1 MMGLRSPS
9 FRKNFTI
16 RFFYLGLLEEPKE
29 LYLCLSPKHKSW
41 QKKWPLGTQKQH
53 IYIYMLHRKNDIPT
67 MLGFKFNLFRATKI
81 LFLCNSSCFVPTLG
95 VRC

>member
-1 MMGLRSPS
+1 MPL
-9 FRKNFTI
+9 TQTQ
-16 RFFYLGLLEEPKE
+16 E
-29 LYLCLSPKHKSW
+29 LAEKMASRNAKTTY
-41 QKKWPLGTQKQH
+41 

-67 MLGFKFNLFRATKI
+67 MLGFKFNLFRAPKI